1 MKVLVNNRKA
11 FFDYSIES
19 ELMAGISL
27 SGAEVKSVKNSA
39 VSLKG
44 AYISIQD
51 EEAFLVH
58 AHITPY
64 AYAGK
69 ADLNPERRRKLL
81 LTKSEIKSLIGKEK
95 GTVIVPLEIV
105 ENNRG
110 LLKLRVGIGRGKKKY
125 DKRETIKK
133 RDVERR
139 IRRGED

>member
-11 FFDYSIES
+11 YFDYSIED
-19 ELMAGISL
+19 ELLAGISL
-27 SGAEVKSVKNSA
+27 SGAEVKSVKKAA

-44 AYISIQD
+44 AYISIQN

-69 ADLNPERRRKLL
+69 TESNPERPRKLL
-81 LTKSEIKSLIGKEK
+81 LNKVEIKSLIGKEK
-95 GTVIVPLEIV
+95 GTVIIPLEIV
-105 ENNRG
+105 ETGRG
-110 LLKLRVGIGRGKKKY
+110 LLKLRVGIGRGKKKF

-133 RDVERR
+133 RDIERR